1 MLQHVGEHG
10 LVGSVPS
17 DTRLNEALLLY
28 GVCVL
33 SFVYLLSI
41 FSVFSD
47 LVSVRSILS
56 SECVE

>member
-10 LVGSVPS
+10 LIGSVPS
-17 DTRLNEALLLY
+17 DTWFNEALLLY

-41 FSVFSD
+41 FSVFRD
-47 LVSVRSILS
+47 LVRVRSVLS
-56 SECVE
+56 SECIE